1 MNPAGIKATL
11 FSEEAIQKRVAE
23 LGRQISE
30 DYRELHPVLISVLKG
45 TMYFTADL
53 TRQMDIP
60 VHIDFMSIGVYPG
73 ITKNTGIVR
82 INKDLDINIT
92 GRHVLMIE
100 DIINTGLT
108 MGYLVQNM
116 EARKPA
122 SIKVCTLLN
131 NPYKRLM
138 NIPLAYVGFQIP
150 DMTLV
155 GYGIDYKQEFRH
167 LPYIAEFDE
176 AEYEAAKDAE
186 AKGEAANSETVGE

>member
-1 MNPAGIKATL
+1 MNLTGVKDVI
-11 FSEEAIQKRVAE
+11 FSEEVIKKRVGE

-30 DYRELHPVLISVLKG
+30 DYRDKHPILISVLKG
-45 TMYFTADL
+45 TMYFVADL
-53 TRQMDIP
+53 TRQLDIQ
-60 VHIDFMSIGVYPG
+60 VNIDFMS
-73 ITKNTGIVR
+73 IVR
-82 INKDLDINIT
+82 INKDLDINTT

-138 NIPLAYVGFQIP
+138 NIPLAYVGFQVP
-150 DMTLV
+150 DIYLV
-155 GYGIDYKQEFRH
+155 GYGIDYNQEYRH

-176 AEYEAAKDAE
+176 AEYKPASLQERFC
-186 AKGEAANSETVGE
+186 

>member
-1 MNPAGIKATL
+1 MDLTGVKNIL
-11 FSEEAIQKRVAE
+11 FNEEQISQRISV
-23 LGRQISE
+23 LGRQISD
-30 DYRELHPVLISVLKG
+30 DYRDKHPILISVLKG
-45 TMYFTADL
+45 TMYFIADL

-60 VHIDFMSIGVYPG
+60 VNIDFMSIGVYPV

-92 GRHVLMIE
+92 GRHILMIE

-131 NPYKRLM
+131 NPHKRLM
-138 NIPLAYVGFQIP
+138 NIPLAYVGFEVP
-150 DMTLV
+150 DVMLV
-155 GYGIDYKQEFRH
+155 GYGIDYNQEFRH
-167 LPYIAEFDE
+167 LPYIAEFNEDE
-176 AEYEAAKDAE
+176 LRQE
-186 AKGEAANSETVGE
+186 

>member
-1 MNPAGIKATL
+1 MNLTGVKKII
-11 FSEEAIQKRVAE
+11 FGEETILNRIAE
-23 LGRQISE
+23 MGKQISD
-30 DYRELHPVLISVLKG
+30 DYRDKHPVLISVLKG
-45 TMYFTADL
+45 TMYFVADL

-60 VHIDFMSIGVYPG
+60 LNIDFMSIGVYPG

-131 NPYKRLM
+131 NPHKRLM
-138 NIPLAYVGFQIP
+138 NIPLEYVGFQVP
-150 DMTLV
+150 DIMLV
-155 GYGIDYKQEFRH
+155 GYGIDCNQEFRH
-167 LPYIAEFDE
+167 LPYIAQFD
-176 AEYEAAKDAE
+176 DSVLT
-186 AKGEAANSETVGE
+186 G

>member
-1 MNPAGIKATL
+1 MNLTGVKNII
-11 FSEEAIQKRVAE
+11 FSEEAIHNRIKE
-23 LGRQISE
+23 LGRQISD
-30 DYRELHPVLISVLKG
+30 DYRDKCPVLISVLKG

-53 TRQMDIP
+53 TRQMDIQMN
-60 VHIDFMSIGVYPG
+60 VDFMSIGVYPG

-92 GRHVLMIE
+92 DRHVLMIE

-116 EARKPA
+116 EARRPA

-131 NPYKRLM
+131 NPHKRLM
-138 NIPLAYVGFQIP
+138 NIPLEYVGFQVP
-150 DMTLV
+150 DILLV
-155 GYGIDYKQEFRH
+155 GYGIDYNQEFRH

-176 AEYEAAKDAE
+176 KAYKNRQAL
-186 AKGEAANSETVGE
+186 GLP

>member
-1 MNPAGIKATL
+1 MKSMNLTGVKNIIFT
-11 FSEEAIQKRVAE
+11 EEVIRNRIQHM
-23 LGRQISE
+23 GRQISN
-30 DYRELHPVLISVLKG
+30 DYRDKNPVLISVLKG

-53 TRQMDIP
+53 TRQMDIQMN
-60 VHIDFMSIGVYPG
+60 IDFMSIGVYPG

-92 GRHVLMIE
+92 GRHILMIE

-108 MGYLVQNM
+108 MSYLVQNM

-131 NPYKRLM
+131 NPHKRLM
-138 NIPLAYVGFQIP
+138 NIPLEYVGFQVP
-150 DMTLV
+150 DILLV

-176 AEYEAAKDAE
+176 NLYE
-186 AKGEAANSETVGE
+186 NRQT